1 MRARELRDLTF
12 DEVLQKREE
21 IKKELFN
28 LRLRQATRQVDNPLK
43 IRILRRDLA
52 RMNTI
57 VREHETNIKPLAES
71 PTEVKDRQAGDEKQ
85 A

>member
-1 MRARELRDLTF
+1 MKAQELRDLTF
-12 DEVLQKREE
+12 DEIVQKREE
-21 IKKELFN
+21 VKKELFN

-43 IRILRRDLA
+43 IRMLRRDLA
-52 RMNTI
+52 RINTI
-57 VREHETNIKPLAES
+57 VKEHETNVRPLAES